1 MKTLNKYIIAIF
13 LLVGFAACDFLDIV
27 PDEKEKAEDAFEDV
41 NAVERFMYSCYAYLP
56 QSRSGSESLDFMT
69 GDEVITAFEHET
81 FAAFPKG
88 NYTAS
93 KPVISYWNSLFQ
105 GLRQCY
111 IMLNNIGLATSVDEE
126 VKKDYIA
133 QTNFLIAYYHFLLA
147 RCYGPIILIKEEPDI
162 LTFPKDYLGRTSYDD
177 CVQFICDKFDEAA
190 RDLPVTRPVRYY
202 GLATSVAAKALKAK
216 MLLYT
221 ASPLFN
227 GNSEFYADFKDKQ
240 GTTLMPLTYDPQKWV
255 KAREAYK
262 EAIQLAETN
271 GYALYTKTDFNEGNV
286 EPQDPTQNCLR
297 NNIIDAGNSE
307 IIWADSRNEGAYG
320 LQNKSLPYCAASAWN
335 GIAPTWNMLNRF
347 YTKNGLP
354 IDQDP
359 NYNVADNFTIVTV
372 DDAHKNQAAVGE
384 RTFMFNLDREP
395 RYYAWVAF
403 QGGFYEIMSAG
414 SNGAY
419 TNDASYKK
427 YSKDGQGKLVCDFV
441 LGGNCSRGSAGNMRQ
456 NNYSPTGFLNKKGV
470 HTGYGVSKNLQSP
483 LFYPW
488 PIIRMA
494 ELYLGYAEACVE
506 TNDLNTAIT
515 YIDKVRSRAGIPGVK
530 ESWETIA
537 HQTLTQD
544 LLRKIVRQE
553 RQVEFYLE
561 NQNFWDLRR
570 WKIAGEF
577 FNQKAKGLNIT
588 ATTLDEFV
596 TLKEVIFERKF
607 ETPTQYLMPIPLDDV
622 NRNENIT
629 QNPGY

>member
-1 MKTLNKYIIAIF
+1 MIGIF
-13 LLVGFAACDFLDIV
+13 LLLGFISCDYLDIV
-27 PDEKEKAEDAFEDV
+27 PDEKEKAEDAFEDI

-56 QSRSGSESLDFMT
+56 QPRSGTESLDFMT

-93 KPVISYWNSLFQ
+93 KPVISYWNTLFQ

-111 IMLNNIGLATSVDEE
+111 IMLNNIDLATTVEAD

-162 LTFPKDYLGRTSYDD
+162 LTSPENYLGRTSFDE

-190 RDLPVTRPVRYY
+190 KDLPATRPVRYY

-216 MLLYT
+216 MLLYA

-227 GNSEFYADFKDKQ
+227 GNSEFYTDFKDKA
-240 GTTLMPLTYDPQKWV
+240 GNALMPLTYDPQKWV
-255 KAREAYK
+255 KAKEAYK
-262 EAIQLAETN
+262 EAINLAESN
-271 GYALYTKTDFNEGNV
+271 EYALYTTTDFDEGNS
-286 EPQDPTQNCLR
+286 EPQDPTQHCLR
-297 NNIIDAGNSE
+297 SNLLDAGNSE
-307 IIWADSRNEGAYG
+307 IIWADSRGEGAYG
-320 LQNKSLPYCAASAWN
+320 MQNKSLPYCAASAWN
-335 GIAPTWNMLNRF
+335 GVAPTWNMLNRF

-354 IDQDP
+354 LDQDP
-359 NYNVADNFTIVTV
+359 DYDTTDNFTIVTV
-372 DDAHKNQAAVGE
+372 DQAHANEAALGE

-403 QGGFYEIMSAG
+403 QGGFYEITSAA

-419 TNDASYKK
+419 SNDASYKK
-427 YSKDGQGKLVCDFV
+427 YSKEGQSKLVCDFV
-441 LGGNCSRGSAGNMRQ
+441 LGGNCSRGPVGNMRQ
-456 NNYSPTGFLNKKGV
+456 TSYAPTGFLNKKGV
-470 HTGYGVSKNLQSP
+470 HPAYAVSKGLQSP

-488 PIIRMA
+488 PILRLA
-494 ELYLGYAEACVE
+494 ELYLGYAETCVE

-515 YIDKVRSRAGIPGVK
+515 YTDKVRSRAGIPGVR
-530 ESWETIA
+530 ESWEDIA
-537 HQTLTQD
+537 HQTITQD
-544 LLRKIVRQE
+544 LLRKVVRQE

-570 WKIAGEF
+570 WKTAGTY

-588 ATTLDEFV
+588 ATSLEEFV
-596 TLKEVIFERKF
+596 MVKEVIFERKF
-607 ETPTQYLMPIPLDDV
+607 ETPTQYLMPIPLADV